1 MKLFSK
7 IILLFFAAVPIFS
20 QASYHIDDFGIYI
33 ITEEGILK
41 VPGDYRNRS
50 EPDFLCFIDNFA
62 VFIGPRGHSGMFFI
76 YDMER
81 HIISEWLG
89 SYPHSYL
96 PRRIEKYPGEV
107 VVYTKN
113 TMYALDSQ
121 TLSLKESWDVGNPGS
136 FTLSEG
142 TGGNA
147 YYQRQ
152 HINEN
157 TTRYYFGGG
166 HSRYNNY
173 HDPDFHPDLKG
184 VPWILE
190 DGDTPFSSDCR
201 YVDLEFDYDK
211 FREESRFF
219 RAEEISFDAEAG
231 GERAVVIVYYWV
243 YAR

>member
-1 MKLFSK
+1 MKPFSK
-7 IILLFFAAVPIFS
+7 IILLLFVAAPLFS

-41 VPGDYRNRS
+41 VPGDYRNTS
-50 EPDFLCFIDNFA
+50 EPDFSCFIDNFA
-62 VFIGPRGHSGMFFI
+62 VFIGPRGKPCTFFI
-76 YDMER
+76 YDMEK

-89 SYPHSYL
+89 SSFNSGIPM
-96 PRRIEKYPGEV
+96 RVEKYPYEV
-107 VVYTKN
+107 LVYTKDI
-113 TMYALDSQ
+113 MYTLDSQ
-121 TLSLKESWDVGNPGS
+121 TLSLKESRDVENPDS
-136 FTLSEG
+136 IVISEG

-152 HINEN
+152 NINEN

-166 HSRYNNY
+166 HSRYHR
-173 HDPDFHPDLKG
+173 HDPIFHPDLKG

-190 DGDTPFSSDCR
+190 DSDTPFSSDCR

-219 RAEEISFDAEAG
+219 REEVISFDAEAG
-231 GERAVVIVYYWV
+231 GERAVVIVYYWF
-243 YAR
+243 YGR